1 MCALAIKLSAVLRLG
16 MDSLMRLSSSPRRQD
31 AAIRRKRVDDI
42 NVILHEEVDEVCM
55 LCIAIIL
62 LHIYEERNETQRV
75 LETKLPLFIFVFIL
89 TTIS

>member
-1 MCALAIKLSAVLRLG
+1 

-75 LETKLPLFIFVFIL
+75 LETKLPLYFFCIYIDDHIVMMSTVKL
-89 TTIS
+89 